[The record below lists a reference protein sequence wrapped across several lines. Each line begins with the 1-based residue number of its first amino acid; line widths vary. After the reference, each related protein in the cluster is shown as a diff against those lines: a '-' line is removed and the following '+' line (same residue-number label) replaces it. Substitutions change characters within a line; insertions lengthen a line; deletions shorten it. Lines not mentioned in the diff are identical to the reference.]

1 MKELTPL
8 AWGALGLIG
17 LLALGLYGW
26 LFSILRKKGSQD
38 QTGDELKKS
47 TRALLNPWE
56 KEDQQLSELSKRVKE
71 LKNKEQDSGV
81 SEK

>member
-1 MKELTPL
+1 MKDLSPL
-8 AWGALGLIG
+8 AWVAIILIG

-26 LFSILRKKGSQD
+26 LFSLLRNKGSSKGSLD
-38 QTGDELKKS
+38 ALKPT

-71 LKNKEQDSGV
+71 LQ
-81 SEK
+81 EKKDTS

>member
-8 AWGALGLIG
+8 AWVALGLIG
-17 LLALGLYGW
+17 VLALGLYGW
-26 LFSILRKKGSQD
+26 LFSILRNKGSQNE
-38 QTGDELKKS
+38 TGAELKKS

-71 LKNKEQDSGV
+71 LKNKDQDAP
-81 SEK
+81 